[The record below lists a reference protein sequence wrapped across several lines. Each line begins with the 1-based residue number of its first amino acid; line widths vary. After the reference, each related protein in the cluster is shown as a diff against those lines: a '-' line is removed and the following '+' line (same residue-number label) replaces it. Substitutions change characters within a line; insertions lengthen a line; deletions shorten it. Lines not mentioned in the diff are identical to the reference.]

1 MRVAPL
7 VLAIQALVVALSAR
21 AQQVV
26 GRVVTAGDHPVAEAT
41 VVLLPPF
48 TVGRSDSLGRY
59 QVRAPAPGRYDL
71 HIVPPKAM
79 ALRRAVELGAG
90 TTTVDFMAVAGDDNA
105 DGRIDLWDALAFI
118 WRFGPTTPEDPLDL
132 DGDGHLSVH
141 DLDLWYD
148 GSWQGQGHWRHFLLL
163 DDAEHAGARVLH
175 PPQGRWQTHK
185 DPGSTTIPPPGAS
198 VAPSAGGYFSPR
210 AYQFRYV
217 LGSTTQYPFALL
229 RFLFGATDQVSFDAR
244 NFEGLVVALKG
255 EDQPLI
261 VSLKAG
267 VTSDD
272 WAEYYVRIPKVT
284 RQWQVYT
291 LNFRQDF
298 RQPTWGQQE
307 AIEDVLR
314 TLQAV
319 QFKADDETRDQALT
333 LWVDNLMLH
342 GRLYEPP
349 VARVTIRVLQQG
361 TPLPAAVV
369 TLSGTDYRQQLLS
382 DLQGTAAFA
391 RVPGGS
397 YALWASRPGYASNTL
412 LVEIGDEQ
420 EYDAGA
426 LEMRRLIPL
435 PKPPS
440 SGPVRVANGR
450 LQVDFDGDG
459 AYEPFTIKGVAYSP
473 VPIGSW
479 GDLLQPE
486 RIYARDMPLLQEMN
500 CNALRTWGKADPRL
514 LDQAHTYGLQ
524 VLAGFWVS
532 TNADFFSPRDRT
544 AIIEEFQD
552 YVQSIKDHP
561 ALLAWSVGNEQ
572 NLTNGDNWAW
582 YSLVEDLAVTAFLVE
597 GLRYHPVATPNGD
610 RTRIGLADFLARDS
624 DLPYL
629 DFWGMNL
636 YKSDREG
643 FAPTFLLY
651 SAFSSKPLWISEYG
665 IDAYDSRNRC
675 EYEQTQAVFA
685 RNRLLEMR
693 RSSICIG
700 STLMAYSDEW
710 WKAGDPWSHDLGGY
724 ATAAHPDGFS
734 NEEWW
739 GIFRVSKRANDIDS
753 LTARA
758 IYDTLRV
765 YFR

>member
-1 MRVAPL
+1 MRLAPI
-7 VLAIQALVVALSAR
+7 VLAIQALVVLSAP

-26 GRVVTAGDHPVAEAT
+26 GRVVTAGQHPVAGAT
-41 VVLLPPF
+41 VVLLPAF
-48 TVGRSDSLGRY
+48 TVGHSDSLGRY
-59 QVRAPAPGRYDL
+59 QVQAPAPGRYDFHL
-71 HIVPPKAM
+71 VPPRAM
-79 ALRRAVELGAG
+79 ALRQAVEVGAG
-90 TTTVDFMAVAGDDNA
+90 TTTVDVTAVAGDDNA

-118 WRFGPTTPEDPLDL
+118 RRFGPTTPEDPLDL
-132 DGDGHLSVH
+132 DQDGRLSVH
-141 DLDLWYD
+141 DLELWYD
-148 GSWQGQGHWRHFLLL
+148 GSWQTQGHWRHFLLL
-163 DDAEHAGARVLH
+163 DDAEHVGAKVLY
-175 PPQGRWQTHK
+175 PPQGRWQAHK
-185 DPGSTTIPPPGAS
+185 DPGSTTIPAPGAS
-198 VAPSAGGYFSPR
+198 VAPSAGGYFSSK

-217 LGSTTQYPFALL
+217 LGSATQYPFALL
-229 RFLFGATDQVSFDAR
+229 RFLFGATEQVSFDAR
-244 NFEGLVVALKG
+244 KFEGLVVALKG

-261 VSLKAG
+261 VSLKAA

-272 WAEYYVRIPKVT
+272 WAEYYVRLPRVP

-298 RQPTWGQQE
+298 RQPAWGQQE
-307 AIEDVLR
+307 AIEEVLR

-319 QFKADDETRDQALT
+319 QFKADDETREQALT
-333 LWVDNLMLH
+333 LWIDNLMLH
-342 GRLYEPP
+342 GRLFEPSAAK
-349 VARVTIRVLQQG
+349 VAVRLLHEG
-361 TPLPAAVV
+361 APLPAAIV
-369 TLSGTDYRQQLLS
+369 TLSSLDYREQLLS
-382 DLQGTAAFA
+382 NLQGVVEFD
-391 RVPGGS
+391 RVPAGS
-397 YALWASRPGYASNTL
+397 YGLWAWRPGYASDTL
-412 LVEIGDEQ
+412 ALEIADAQ
-420 EYDAGA
+420 DYDAGA
-426 LEMRRLIPL
+426 LEMRQLVPFA
-435 PKPPS
+435 KPPS

-450 LQVDFDGDG
+450 LLVDFDGDG

-479 GDLLQPE
+479 GDLVQPE
-486 RIYARDMPLLQEMN
+486 RIYARDMPLLQAMH

-514 LDQAHTYGLQ
+514 LDQAHAHGIR

-532 TNADFFSPRDRT
+532 TSADFFCPRDRMG
-544 AIIEEFQD
+544 IIEEFRD
-552 YVQSIKDHP
+552 YVQSLKDHP

-582 YSLVEDLAVTAFLVE
+582 YSLVEDLAVTAFLAE
-597 GLRYHPVATPNGD
+597 GQGYHPVTTPNGD

-665 IDAYDSRNRC
+665 IDAYDNRNHR
-675 EYEQTQAVFA
+675 EYEQMQAVFA
-685 RNRLLEMR
+685 RNRLLEMK
-693 RSSICIG
+693 RSPICIG

-724 ATAAHPDGFS
+724 ATGAHPDGFS

-739 GIFRVSKRANDIDS
+739 GIFRVSKRPNDIDS